1 MVGYSELLGAGRQAA
16 ASTRH
21 YLMFY
26 LAVAAFYYLITLVSS
41 LVFRR
46 FEARFER
53 WMPRLA

>member
-1 MVGYSELLGAGRQAA
+1 MTDADNFTSVSYTHLDVYKRQ
-16 ASTRH
+16 
-21 YLMFY
+21 
-26 LAVAAFYYLITLVSS
+26 LVSS